1 MVSEL
6 SPPKDKWG
14 AADDA
19 ILAQSKTV
27 SLVPSRVEP
36 PAP

>member
-14 AADDA
+14 AADA
-19 ILAQSKTV
+19 PSWLKAMTV